1 MAINLISN
9 IDLSALAG
17 ESNFTSSA
25 WFFVILF
32 IIVLLIVWLL
42 LILNAKQSQK
52 EVDELA
58 AQIQEE
64 EDEHQSEPD
73 DLEKIEGIGPKTSA
87 LLQENGIFSFQDL
100 AETDVEKL
108 KAILEAANFRLG
120 NPETWPEQAKL
131 AAEGKWDEL
140 EKLQDELIGGKRD

>member
-73 DLEKIEGIGPKTSA
+73 DKGR
-87 LLQENGIFSFQDL
+87 QD
-100 AETDVEKL
+100 
-108 KAILEAANFRLG
+108 RLG
-120 NPETWPEQAKL
+120 KAPSQER
-131 AAEGKWDEL
+131 EGDSRSIWNHP
-140 EKLQDELIGGKRD
+140 GVSCPG